1 MNAPTALAQSPPAL
15 DAALLQ
21 THPALAAVALE
32 SVDVAAAMP
41 LLASCEAHVLA
52 PVLAQLTP
60 TQARLFLTK
69 LGPSHVADVI
79 SKLSIPR
86 AALLLRGM
94 TEEDRKHLLTFV
106 EPALQHHLSVL
117 LNSAPH
123 SAAALMD
130 PRVLRLQPSMKVR
143 DALDQLRVHQFHKR
157 PTQARRVLVLL
168 DDNHRLEGMVA
179 IQDLAFADPDERL
192 QDYRQSVP
200 ATVQP
205 TTTHEEI
212 VKILQM
218 HHVSSLPVVDAQ
230 ERLVGIVRQ
239 DELDAIAREG
249 AIGDMQAMFGVSRE
263 EQALSPPWFS
273 VRQRLPWLQINLFT
287 AFAAAAVVGLFE
299 DTIARYTALAVLLPV
314 VAGQAGNT
322 GAQAL
327 AVVIRGL
334 ALHEITLTHWPR
346 VVSKEVVV
354 ALLNG
359 IGVSI
364 TTSLCIYVWSRSLGL
379 TLIIAL
385 AMIVSMLIAGV
396 AGAFVPL
403 LLTRLGQ
410 DPAQSSSII
419 LTTITDIAGFFSF
432 LGIATAL
439 ITML

>member
-1 MNAPTALAQSPPAL
+1 MNAPTAIALVPPAL
-15 DAALLQ
+15 NAALLQ
-21 THPALAAVALE
+21 TQPALAALALE
-32 SVDVAAAMP
+32 SLDVAAALP
-41 LLASCEAHVLA
+41 LLASCEAQVLA

-60 TQARLFLTK
+60 TQARLLLTK
-69 LGPSHVADVI
+69 LQPTLAAGII

-86 AALLLRGM
+86 AALFLRGM
-94 TEEDRKHLLTFV
+94 TEEHRSHLFTFIDA
-106 EPALQHHLSVL
+106 PLQKDLQIL
-117 LNSAPH
+117 LDSEPH

-130 PRVLRLQPSMKVR
+130 PRVLPLHPSMKVR
-143 DALDQLRVHQFHKR
+143 AALDSLRVHQFHKR

-168 DDNHRLEGMVA
+168 DDNRRLDGMVA
-179 IQDLAFADPDERL
+179 IQDLAFADPEESL

-218 HHVSSLPVVDAQ
+218 HHVSSLPVIDAQ

-249 AIGDMQAMFGVSRE
+249 AIGDLQAMFGVSRE

-287 AFAAAAVVGLFE
+287 AFAASAVVGMFE
-299 DTIARYTALAVLLPV
+299 GTIAQYTALAVLLPV

-334 ALHEITLTHWPR
+334 ALHEITLAHWPR
-346 VVSKEVVV
+346 VLGKEVLV
-354 ALLNG
+354 ALMNG
-359 IGVSI
+359 IGVAL
-364 TTSLCIYVWSRSLGL
+364 TTAACIYFWSRSLGL
-379 TLIIAL
+379 TLIIAI
-385 AMIVSMLIAGV
+385 AMVVSMLIAGV

-403 LLTRLGQ
+403 LLTKLGQ

-419 LTTITDIAGFFSF
+419 LTTITDVAGFLSF
-432 LGIATAL
+432 LGIASAL
-439 ITML
+439 ITTI